1 MFKNTDKCVNVSKS
15 DAGKN
20 TLLALGVATAV
31 CLYQSSAMA
40 GTGGSEFDSLL
51 QMVTDW
57 SEGTL
62 GKTISIAG
70 LVMGLGYTAF
80 GGGAK
85 WAIGGITAAAG
96 FSYGPGVVD
105 GIVSATL
112 PVTGPVIDLALLP
125 TYTLY

>member
-1 MFKNTDKCVNVSKS
+1 MSESTDIVAFTSKS
-15 DAGKN
+15 GAGKN
-20 TLLALGVATAV
+20 KLIALGVVATI

-40 GTGGSEFDSLL
+40 GTGGSEFDTLL

-62 GKTISIAG
+62 GKTIAISG

-80 GGGAK
+80 GGGAR
-85 WAIGGITAAAG
+85 WAIGGIMAAAG

-105 GIVSATL
+105 GIVSFSLPMVGPLIEVATL
-112 PVTGPVIDLALLP
+112 PN
-125 TYTLY
+125 YTMY

>member
-1 MFKNTDKCVNVSKS
+1 MSESTDTVAVASKS
-15 DAGKN
+15 GAGKT
-20 TLLALGVATAV
+20 TLLAVGVAAAV

-80 GGGAK
+80 GGGAR
-85 WAIGGITAAAG
+85 WAIGGIMAAAG

-112 PVTGPVIDLALLP
+112 PVAVIDLASLP
-125 TYTLY
+125 TYTMY